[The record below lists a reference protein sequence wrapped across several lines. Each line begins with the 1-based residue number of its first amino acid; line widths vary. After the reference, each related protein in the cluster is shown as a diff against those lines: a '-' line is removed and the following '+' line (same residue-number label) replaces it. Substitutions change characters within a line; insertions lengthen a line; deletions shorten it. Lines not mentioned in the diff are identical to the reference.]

1 MPHTL
6 DHPKSMLLALE
17 LELQVLVVEL
27 MLRVLVAALVQLP
40 C

>member
-17 LELQVLVVEL
+17 LVLQVLVEE
-27 MLRVLVAALVQLP
+27 LVQLP
-40 C
+40 R